1 MALRRPPTRVELKA
15 DDIAEY
21 EEIMKERALAA
32 EEVATASAN
41 DSTYVHSKSGKKLA
55 SGATPSPAGK
65 RKPSKAE
72 RIGIG
77 KAR

>member
-1 MALRRPPTRVELKA
+1 
-15 DDIAEY
+15 
-21 EEIMKERALAA
+21 MKERALAA

-41 DSTYVHSKSGKKLA
+41 DSTNVHSKSGKKLA